1 MSEEPKTKAY
11 TNEPFLKSEHLKRD
25 GNYVAP
31 KLIVKNVLT
40 GVPLMRKG
48 KPYAGLAIV
57 FEGQE
62 KVLGLNATNE
72 SMMAVSTGD
81 SQSSKWIGA
90 TITLEVREVN
100 SVAGGTEPAI
110 RIMPPNGTKMRS
122 GLAKQLGK
130 RIEPVNQAT
139 KDAAK

>member
-1 MSEEPKTKAY
+1 M
-11 TNEPFLKSEHLKRD
+11 RD
-25 GNYVAP
+25 GNYVCP
-31 KLIVKNVLT
+31 KLIVKDVLT

-57 FEGQE
+57 FEGQA

-90 TITLEVREVN
+90 TITLEAREVN
-100 SVAGGTEPAI
+100 SVTGGTEPAI
-110 RIMPPNGTKMRS
+110 RVMPPNGIKMRS

-130 RIEPVNQAT
+130 RIEAVQQPG
-139 KDAAK
+139 KDGK